1 MEQDLLEKS
10 IIISELEGILGICYI
25 DYKQIQ
31 KNVFQVQGQ
40 DIYIG
45 KLKVSEQ
52 LKGILSDQA
61 TNFKT
66 TNLYDILDAT
76 ISEEA
81 SRLALVQSA
90 NWDHVQYA
98 KALHH
103 WNHVMK
109 NLIHSLSKK

>member
-1 MEQDLLEKS
+1 MK
-10 IIISELEGILGICYI
+10 
-25 DYKQIQ
+25 
-31 KNVFQVQGQ
+31 GQ

-52 LKGILSDQA
+52 LRDILSDQA
-61 TNFKT
+61 SNFKT

-81 SRLALVQSA
+81 SRLALIQST
-90 NWDHVQYA
+90 NWNHIEYA

-103 WNHVMK
+103 WNYVMK
-109 NLIHSLSKK
+109 NIIHSLAK